1 MNEQKEGWEKSFEQR
16 IRNIFTL
23 LIADAKDRHR
33 NTYHIW
39 TKDPDEAFEIIKK
52 EIKSL
57 RAKDRET
64 LIAKIAGKRK
74 LELPNE
80 SDIAYLTRENFNL
93 VLDLVKQIILEVY
106 K

>member
-39 TKDPDEAFEIIKK
+39 AKDPDEAFEIIKK
-52 EIKSL
+52 EIKFL
-57 RAKDRET
+57 RSKDHDT
-64 LIAKIAGKRK
+64 LIAKIEKEIEQSNFEGVNGEYQGGKLQAFDK
-74 LELPNE
+74 
-80 SDIAYLTRENFNL
+80 
-93 VLDLVKQIILEVY
+93 VKQIILEVY

>member
-1 MNEQKEGWEKSFEQR
+1 MDKQEEWAEKCLDAWQHENFANYNAQKTADWWLKTM
-16 IRNIFTL
+16 IF
-23 LIADAKDRHR
+23 I
-33 NTYHIW
+33 
-39 TKDPDEAFEIIKK
+39 
-52 EIKSL
+52 

-93 VLDLVKQIILEVY
+93 VLDLVKQIILEVM
-106 K
+106 